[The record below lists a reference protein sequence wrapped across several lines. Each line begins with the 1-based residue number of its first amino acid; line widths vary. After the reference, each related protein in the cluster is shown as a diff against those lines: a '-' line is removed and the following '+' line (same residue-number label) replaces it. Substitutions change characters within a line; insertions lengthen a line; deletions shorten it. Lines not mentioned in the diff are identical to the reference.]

1 VGLIFNIYVMFNLID
16 PNISYMLLSA
26 SKEGSNDFI
35 NKIQNEKLNSVLY
48 SKDYNIIP
56 VKGYLNGIW
65 EDSFIAVCA
74 YDNETLKTDVIFLI
88 DYFNQDSIIV
98 KYKGDTICKKI
109 KMDGS
114 EKNLGMIK
122 YNSDDKNKT
131 YIWNGLSFSFIEEKS
146 YFYPKSKD
154 DLKVGMI
161 VEYFNN
167 EKWSQKQIKNL
178 DSEWENIWKLMS
190 KYSKLR
196 LEID

>member
-1 VGLIFNIYVMFNLID
+1 MFNLID

-26 SKEGSNDFI
+26 TKEGSNDLT
-35 NKIQNEKLNSVLY
+35 NKIQNEKLNSILY

-122 YNSDDKNKT
+122 YNSDEKNKT
-131 YIWNGLSFSFIEEKS
+131 YIWGGNSFSFIEEKS
-146 YFYPKSKD
+146 YLFPKSKE
-154 DLKVGMI
+154 DLKSGMI

-167 EKWSQKQIKNL
+167 EKWTQREIKDL
-178 DSEWENIWKLMS
+178 ESEWENIYKLMS
-190 KYSKLR
+190 KYNKLR
-196 LEID
+196 LQKN